1 MTFHQAQ
8 KLLGYKRTI
17 FINPGEISL
26 CIVAH
31 TTSLLLVRMA
41 KFQYLSIILGKRKK
55 LLANRKII
63 MVYWKHSHVSY
74 MFFKDQLSFFKA
86 YLLKCRYAAK
96 LEMVTPHSSIL
107 WHLTLSLHI

>member
-1 MTFHQAQ
+1 MHCCPYNFSFVSENG
-8 KLLGYKRTI
+8 K
-17 FINPGEISL
+17 
-26 CIVAH
+26 
-31 TTSLLLVRMA
+31 
-41 KFQYLSIILGKRKK
+41 ILIPQHNLRKKKK